1 MTDNAPFYD
10 DALHMMEKIGGSF
23 VKALADC
30 YCRADPNNKARLIAA
45 FPEIFERYERLHR
58 EWKDRRT
65 SGCITDSEGG
75 KL

>member
-30 YCRADPNNKARLIAA
+30 YCRADSKNKARLIAA

-58 EWKDRRT
+58 EWNDRRP
-65 SGCITDSEGG
+65 SEKDTETKGQP
-75 KL
+75 L